1 MVIWQVLLASRF
13 KILISQSTGLKI
25 RFRFL
30 ITMVHSSTNDFY
42 ANPMYKVG
50 IRAKCDL
57 DLTVTFI
64 TPQLRMPNLTIT
76 GGPSVNKD
84 WTQP

>member
-1 MVIWQVLLASRF
+1 
-13 KILISQSTGLKI
+13 
-25 RFRFL
+25 
-30 ITMVHSSTNDFY
+30 MVHSSTNDFY

-76 GGPSVNKD
+76 GGPLVNKD